1 MDDDLGPTLRNH
13 QIQLQQVL
21 AALETDPENAELRE
35 MREELEEVIR
45 LTKELMTPATRSA
58 AAAESAGQRFRAGDK
73 VEAPWS
79 EDGMY
84 YEATIDDVMSDGQCT
99 VSFAPASLGLDST
112 SDGKHRKG
120 AVSEVCLVSL
130 LKPSATGPHSK
141 KSSSG
146 AVHGKDHPHK
156 SVSREALKKKQ
167 QKRVQKLKEFD
178 DERERDKNKW
188 QQFAQGKKAAKK
200 KGLTSATG
208 SKSRVSIFASP
219 DGVDGRVGI
228 GTCGISGQSFPPF
241 AFRLT
246 CCYLQL
252 GKPMTPYAPTT
263 SVGASSLA
271 VPHKKKALSSGFPSA
286 LPRS

>member
-21 AALETDPENAELRE
+21 AALEADPGNAELVE

-45 LTKELMTPATRSA
+45 LTQELMTPATRSGGT
-58 AAAESAGQRFRAGDK
+58 AESAGPSGGYRFRAGDK
-73 VEAPWS
+73 VQAPWS

-99 VSFAPASLGLDST
+99 VSFSSTSLGLDAT
-112 SDGKHRKG
+112 CDGKHRKG

-130 LKPSATGPHSK
+130 LKPSATGPSSK
-141 KSSSG
+141 KPSSG
-146 AVHGKDHPHK
+146 PAHGKDNPHK

-178 DERERDKNKW
+178 EERERDKNKW

-200 KGLTSATG
+200 KGLTSAAG
-208 SKSRVSIFASP
+208 SKSRISIFASP

-228 GTCGISGQSFPPF
+228 GTCGISGQSLCLSFPLPV
-241 AFRLT
+241 
-246 CCYLQL
+246 
-252 GKPMTPYAPTT
+252 T
-263 SVGASSLA
+263 SC
-271 VPHKKKALSSGFPSA
+271 
-286 LPRS
+286 LPQESR